1 MHKLS
6 EVIIW
11 FIIGLMHDAARLRH
25 VFHSS
30 LDFPTLFHTSF
41 LWFHNDRQIPNLREM
56 LFFHTSPMWET
67 RSISRG
73 KAIYWIIRDVTSWYF
88 LQKDVKLLF
97 IWKQLC
103 HAVNG
108 STMHDPS
115 SQKENKIHSQ
125 LTYGW
130 GLAVS
135 LPLTAQNEWIRYLS
149 DPSNTARPRNT
160 LCILSNR
167 EKCCTQPPSAAI
179 KQNRLF
185 WWKRLEEMALYTH
198 SSRFSNIFIC
208 CEVPAS
214 TRNL

>member
-41 LWFHNDRQIPNLREM
+41 LRFHNDWQIPKLREM

-67 RSISRG
+67 RRISRG
-73 KAIYWIIRDVTSWYF
+73 KAIYWIIRDVTSRYF
-88 LQKDVKLLF
+88 LQEDAKFLF

-103 HAVNG
+103 YAANG
-108 STMHDPS
+108 STMHDLS
-115 SQKENKIHSQ
+115 SQNKNKIHSQ
-125 LTYGW
+125 LTYRW
-130 GLAVS
+130 GLAVL
-135 LPLTAQNEWIRYLS
+135 LPLTAQNKWIRYLP

-167 EKCCTQPPSAAI
+167 KMLHT
-179 KQNRLF
+179 
-185 WWKRLEEMALYTH
+185 
-198 SSRFSNIFIC
+198 
-208 CEVPAS
+208 VPIS
-214 TRNL
+214 GQTVLVE